1 MKNRDT
7 DRQKQ
12 RRQDPDLDVDI
23 DTEVDQEDYKREQS
37 TQEADPELTDLPAG
51 QEEELPEDIEVSL
64 EELEVE
70 TGDADE
76 DLAVEDQF
84 DTQHT
89 DGHTYNPWLAAD
101 QGLTYTPPTD
111 PPTVASDTRGEG
123 IEIGAGF
130 SPSMEESNPDEEILP
145 EDVDNQALDLEED
158 VLVAL
163 RYNSETGHLDNVR
176 VYAENGVVSL
186 FGTVPTEDDLARVY
200 EIVYELEGVRE
211 VRNHMD
217 VEE

>member
-1 MKNRDT
+1 MGERD
-7 DRQKQ
+7 
-12 RRQDPDLDVDI
+12 RRRRRRVDPDLDVDI

-64 EELEVE
+64 DELEVE

-89 DGHTYNPWLAAD
+89 DGHTYNPWIAAD

-111 PPTVASDTRGEG
+111 PPTVASNRRNEG

-130 SPSMEESNPDEEILP
+130 SPSMEETNPDEEILP
-145 EDVDNQALDLEED
+145 DGVDNQALDLEED
-158 VLVAL
+158 VLTAL
-163 RYNSETGHLDNVR
+163 RYNSETGHLGDVR
-176 VYAENGVVSL
+176 VYAEAGIVSL
-186 FGTVPTEDDLARVY
+186 FGTVPSEDDLGRVY

-211 VRNHMD
+211 VRNHLE